1 MPFKIVPAVK
11 SGRIKVN
18 DNLLLG
24 PFNDSSYKQV
34 KVRSIHLNYRDVKE
48 VNPGSIIC
56 LSLKNISRR
65 EIKKGMIVITDDN
78 QLKISVKKF
87 IAQIHV
93 LHSPT
98 TIKEGYQPFIH
109 IDHVRQSV
117 KINQIKKIDN
127 ITENN
132 DIIYLSDCDTI
143 LRTGDEA
150 IVQLEFINKP
160 EYIKPAMRIIF
171 REGNVR
177 AVGKV
182 INIL

>member
-1 MPFKIVPAVK
+1 
-11 SGRIKVN
+11 
-18 DNLLLG
+18 
-24 PFNDSSYKQV
+24 
-34 KVRSIHLNYRDVKE
+34 
-48 VNPGSIIC
+48 
-56 LSLKNISRR
+56 
-65 EIKKGMIVITDDN
+65 MIVITDDN

-132 DIIYLSDCDTI
+132 EIIYSLDCDTI
-143 LRTGDEA
+143 LRTGDKA

-160 EYIKPAMRIIF
+160 EYIKPSMKIIF